1 MLINI
6 DNLRRISI
14 PDRIVELSNIHPDGE
29 ESKMLKEL
37 NKVINKIRES
47 EEELLLLVQNNPVSI
62 RPEEVLNSSRD
73 VDKP

>member
-47 EEELLLLVQNNPVSI
+47 KEEEEVLLLVQNNPVST
-62 RPEEVLNSSRD
+62 RSKEDNND
-73 VDKP
+73 

>member
-6 DNLRRISI
+6 DNFRHVSI

-62 RPEEVLNSSRD
+62 RPTLQGG
-73 VDKP
+73 